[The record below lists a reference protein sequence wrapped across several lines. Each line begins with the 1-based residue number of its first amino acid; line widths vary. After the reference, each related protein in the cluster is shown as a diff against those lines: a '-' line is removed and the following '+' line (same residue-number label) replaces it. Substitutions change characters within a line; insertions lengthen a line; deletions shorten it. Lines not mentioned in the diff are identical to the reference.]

1 MKPEAP
7 APTRAGVGFKP
18 EHFEAI
24 AATAPSVGFFEIHA
38 ENYMGEGGAP
48 HRRLA
53 WLRERYPLS
62 IHGVGLSLGG
72 AAPLD
77 ATHLARLR
85 RLVDR
90 YEPFLFSEHLAWCAH
105 DGAYFNDLLPAPYTA
120 ATLNHVAARI
130 DAAQIALGRRMLIE
144 NPAIYVAFAES
155 DIPEVDF
162 LRELARRT
170 GCGLLLDANNV
181 HVCAT
186 NHGFSAQDYIEAF
199 PIDAVEE
206 IHLAGFAEDRD
217 DDEAPL
223 LIDAHCAP
231 VSEEVWRLYRRALER
246 RGPVAT
252 LVEWDNDLPEWREL
266 HAQAQSAEVEL
277 RACAAEVCA

>member
-1 MKPEAP
+1 MRPEAP
-7 APTRAGVGFKP
+7 APTLAGVGFKP

-24 AATAPSVGFFEIHA
+24 AAGATVGFFEIHA
-38 ENYMGEGGAP
+38 ENYMGDGGAP

-77 ATHLARLR
+77 AEHLARLR

-90 YEPFLFSEHLAWCAH
+90 YEPFLFSEHLAWCAQ
-105 DGAYFNDLLPAPYTA
+105 DGAFFNDLLPIPYSV
-120 ATLNHVAARI
+120 ATLWRVAERI
-130 DAAQIALGRRMLIE
+130 DAAQCALGRRMLIE
-144 NPAIYVAFAES
+144 NPATYVAFAES
-155 DIPEVDF
+155 EIAETEF
-162 LRELARRT
+162 LRELARRA
-170 GCGLLLDANNV
+170 GCGLLLDVTNV

-186 NHGFSAQDYIEAF
+186 NHGFSAQDYIDAF
-199 PIDAVEE
+199 PIEAVEE

-217 DDEAPL
+217 DDGAPL

-231 VSEEVWRLYRRALER
+231 VSREVWRLYRRALGR

-266 HAQAQSAEVEL
+266 HAQAAEAEL
-277 RACAAEVCA
+277 CACAAEVLA